1 MVISEILKRF
11 RHITVL
17 GISANPERPSHWIAL
32 YLQDQG
38 FEVVGVN
45 PAKPE
50 ISEIEVVGSLQE
62 IKHPLEIVN
71 VFRSPESIPA
81 LVAELIPLQPK
92 VMWLQPGAQ
101 NAEAEKEARRA
112 GITVISGPCIYQEH
126 KNL

>member
-1 MVISEILKRF
+1 MEISEILKKF
-11 RHITVL
+11 RRVTVV
-17 GISANPERPSHWIAL
+17 GISANPDRASHWIAL

-45 PAKPE
+45 PGKPK
-50 ISEIEVVGSLQE
+50 ISEIKVVGSLQE
-62 IKHPLEIVN
+62 VGHPLEIVD

-81 LVAELIPLQPK
+81 LVTELIPMRPK

-101 NAEAEKEARRA
+101 NAEAEQTASRE